1 MDASQVYLSV
11 VTLFACIHLP
21 TPTFGFARVTDP
33 AFWGQTFSFLA
44 SANHAIL
51 VNTALL
57 GLNALA
63 RGKRTST
70 RVIDLHVVLFG
81 LTYVAL
87 LVLNFLLWH
96 SHVVQWSSVIP
107 GMVELSMDQYQD
119 ATINGT
125 TVATD
130 AKIASARYFTSFDA
144 PQELLLV
151 TALPPVIM
159 NLVLLPFTLWTSSA
173 RCVVVGASEPSSSAA

>member
-107 GMVELSMDQYQD
+107 GMVEVSMDQYKD

-125 TVATD
+125 AQ
-130 AKIASARYFTSFDA
+130 ARYFTAFDA

-173 RCVVVGASEPSSSAA
+173 RCVVVGASESSSSAA